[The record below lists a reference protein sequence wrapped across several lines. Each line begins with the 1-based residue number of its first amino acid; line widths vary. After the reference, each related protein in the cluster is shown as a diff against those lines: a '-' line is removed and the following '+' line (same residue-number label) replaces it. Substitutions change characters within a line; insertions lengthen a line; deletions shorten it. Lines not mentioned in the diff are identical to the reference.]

1 MIRSRFV
8 RSFVLVLTT
17 FVAISCADY
26 SPIEPISAPQIAAP
40 TKAQDGLIGD
50 LLGLVTGLLGSIIRV
65 IEFRSD
71 PNGIPVSAIKWAPA
85 HENQTR
91 TVSASIG
98 YKGGS
103 LSIPSSDFTI
113 TFPKGA
119 LSKSTWIAITSDG
132 NGYVSYDMKPHGLH
146 FAKPVVVTQGLNHTA
161 VYGTPLSLNAFCA
174 YFPKDLHDLSG
185 ILKAL
190 EIETT
195 TIYSAP
201 SGQGNGKQN
210 PPVPEVETWQ
220 LNHFSHYMLASG

>member
-1 MIRSRFV
+1 MLRSRFV

-26 SPIEPISAPQIAAP
+26 TPIEPIAAP

-50 LLGLVTGLLGSIIRV
+50 LLGIVTGLLGSIIRV

-71 PNGIPVSAIKWAPA
+71 PNGIPVTAIKWAPTHA
-85 HENQTR
+85 NQTR
-91 TVSASIG
+91 SVSAVIG
-98 YKGGS
+98 YNGGS
-103 LSIPSSDFTI
+103 LAIGGSDFTI

-119 LSKSTWIAITSDG
+119 LTTSTWITITSDASG
-132 NGYVSYDMKPHGLH
+132 FVSYDMKPHGLT
-146 FAKPVVVTQGLNHTA
+146 FAKPVIVTQSLKNTA
-161 VYGTPLSLNAFCA
+161 VYKTPVALNAACA
-174 YFPKDLHDLSG
+174 YFSKDPLDLSG
-185 ILKAL
+185 ILQAA

-201 SGQGNGKQN
+201 SGQQSGQQQQL
-210 PPVPEVETWQ
+210 VPEVETWQ

>member
-26 SPIEPISAPQIAAP
+26 TPIEPITAP

-50 LLGLVTGLLGSIIRV
+50 LLGIVTGLLGSIIKV
-65 IEFRSD
+65 ISFQSD
-71 PNGIPVSAIKWAPA
+71 PNGIPVTAIKWAPT
-85 HENQTR
+85 HVNQTR
-91 TVSASIG
+91 SVSASIG
-98 YKGGS
+98 YNGGS
-103 LSIPSSDFTI
+103 LAMGGSDFTI

-119 LSKSTWIAITSDG
+119 LTTSTWITITSDAS
-132 NGYVSYDMKPHGLH
+132 GYVSYDMKPHGLR
-146 FAKPVVVTQGLNHTA
+146 FAKPVIVTQGLKNTA
-161 VYGTPLSLNAFCA
+161 VYGTPVAFKAAGA
-174 YFPKDLHDLSG
+174 YFSKDLLDLSG

-201 SGQGNGKQN
+201 NGSQLL
-210 PPVPEVETWQ
+210 PAVETWQ
-220 LNHFSHYMLASG
+220 LNHFSRYMLASG